1 MQLLDIENLDF
12 ENFGRRDS
20 VIIEFG
26 KFESLEI
33 IHEID
38 LRLLEII
45 PESIGKHDMHE
56 VAMDDTHGRFFAYGN
71 NAEELF
77 KLMLPILRE
86 YEFLNNATVQLNFVN
101 GEQERDL
108 EFKLSTLTAD

>member
-1 MQLLDIENLDF
+1 MQLWNIENL
-12 ENFGRRDS
+12 NFDSAERSDS
-20 VIIEFG
+20 VIIDFG
-26 KFESLEI
+26 NFHSLEI

-56 VAMDDTHGRFFAYGN
+56 VAMDDTHGRFFTYGN
-71 NAEELF
+71 NAGELF

-101 GEQERDL
+101 GEQQRDL
-108 EFKLSTLTAD
+108 EFKLSTITAD